1 MAKPELNC
9 TVVTW
14 GDAYRLS
21 KAMAFSVKKSGYF
34 PDVVVAIS
42 RGGLVP
48 ARILSDILAISD
60 LVSIKVDHWF
70 VTGEHY
76 EKAEIRYPLKGNFAG
91 KKMLVVDDIT
101 DTGSS
106 LRETVK
112 YVSSL
117 EPKEIKTATM
127 QSLSQS
133 DFTPDFTG
141 ELVKEWAWFI
151 YPWNF
156 YEDMCNLTLRLFKNH
171 PEVDVSIRDLPL
183 YFRRYYGIR
192 VSRKKLRESS
202 IMLVERGLAR
212 WDGQSLVP
220 TKS

>member
-1 MAKPELNC
+1 MAL
-9 TVVTW
+9 
-14 GDAYRLS
+14 
-21 KAMAFSVKKSGYF
+21 SVKRSGYR
-34 PDVVVAIS
+34 PDVIVAIS

-76 EKAEIRYPLKGNFAG
+76 DKAEIRYPLKGDFSG
-91 KKMLVVDDIT
+91 KNMLVVDDIT

-112 YVSSL
+112 YLDSL
-117 EPKEIKTATM
+117 QPEKIKTATM
-127 QSLSQS
+127 QRLSQS
-133 DFTPDFTG
+133 KFIPDYTG
-141 ELVKEWAWFI
+141 EFVKEWVWFI

-171 PEVDVSIRDLPL
+171 PELDVNIRDLPH
-183 YFRRYYGIR
+183 YFRKYYGIR

-202 IMLVERGLAR
+202 ALLVERGLAR
-212 WDGQSLVP
+212 WSGQSLVP
-220 TKS
+220 IKG